1 MRDSQWNA
9 RRGECTRREIIRRLG
24 GLGLALASPAFA
36 QTSPAPPL
44 RAKLGIDLEQRLGT
58 IDPFL
63 YGHFLE
69 HLGRCVYEGIYD
81 EGSPLSDSK
90 GNRKNLLEA
99 ARRLRVNATALA
111 GPSKPGTSVPTLT
124 STLRPLITRR
134 SAG

>member
-1 MRDSQWNA
+1 MR
-9 RRGECTRREIIRRLG
+9 RFG
-24 GLGLALASPAFA
+24 GLGLTLASPSAFA
-36 QTSPAPPL
+36 QEISEPPL
-44 RAKLGIDLEQRLGT
+44 RAKLRITFETAPGNHRSLRVRAFSGT
-58 IDPFL
+58 SGPL
-63 YGHFLE
+63 
-69 HLGRCVYEGIYD
+69 YEGIYD

-90 GNRKNLLEA
+90 GNRKDVLEA